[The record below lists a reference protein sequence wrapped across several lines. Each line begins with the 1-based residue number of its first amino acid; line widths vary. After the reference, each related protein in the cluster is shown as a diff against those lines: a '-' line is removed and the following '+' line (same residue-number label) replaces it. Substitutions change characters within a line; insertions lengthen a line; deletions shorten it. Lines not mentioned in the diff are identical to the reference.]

1 MNNSLKKRLLSVVM
15 AAVMAFSM
23 LPTTAWAA
31 MAENRSAA
39 GQTRTE
45 QKKDGND
52 AYAVT
57 QDAENGVAVRAAAAV
72 RAGVVRKVICLDTT
86 TMKDVTH
93 QLDSDGGWH
102 WVPAPANCLTLK
114 NVQIVASGGN
124 ALILPDGATVVVEG
138 DCVIEGGADS
148 AVWSKGKVSVELEQD
163 ASLTVNGLGWY
174 AQGNMTVT
182 RAYDAYTGGELIVNF
197 KGNKSGGITRGAAIN
212 MGSNTL
218 YVEKGMKVTA
228 DGGTAVKDGDSCGVK
243 GAVYV
248 DSGAELVAIGG
259 SAGSTGVSRGI
270 FGNVTVSNGTITA
283 TGGSGIKS
291 YGFFGDTLSVSNGA
305 ELHATGGTAVQ
316 NTASSAKPT
325 SGGIYLSSTATINA
339 ATVNATGGVAP
350 CGNGFA
356 SVGLQM
362 TSGSKLKVE
371 RDGVLNANG
380 GQLTTGSST
389 NEKNGFS
396 AGINMMGARDAD
408 LLVSATGT
416 VTAIGNP
423 TRTDGVEVQS
433 YGVNYTDTGDL
444 AITLSDAASFK
455 AAGGIAASRVRFW
468 PDTVSI
474 KGSAAYK
481 DFVNVTDGYNRFYNS
496 TYVKSD
502 DVTDLA
508 KSLVVTVC
516 DHSAGFTDGKCSN
529 CGYQCPHTGV
539 DDTGKCSTCG
549 TQMAAK
555 VTASGKDTLYTDI
568 DEAME
573 AAFGYANATVTL
585 LADAVVTEATFT
597 GNATVVLEMG
607 DYTLGGSFTLENG
620 ASLAISKDNGAA
632 GQLTA
637 NIKVDTSVLTL
648 IEDAS
653 SAATSVVALHNAA
666 TLDCQSTAFGG
677 TVELYSGTVELRC
690 GNTPCTFA
698 KIVNKTDAPIC
709 LYDIVGTGKAVVN
722 SYNSM
727 LTRAGATLRANSA
740 AVGAR
745 TIQTCT
751 HPSGVMTD
759 GKCICGYNCPHDNI
773 DNETGKCSDCG
784 KQVYAVKVTQK
795 HDNPKFYATLQE
807 AVDAAANILPAYEC
821 VITLLDDVDLTKT
834 PGALGTAVYVRYGS
848 VFTLD
853 LGGHTLSGA
862 KAHDGVL
869 NVAHGEANVTVRNG
883 IIVNTYDQ
891 ETGGADGI
899 YMSRGT
905 LVLQADS
912 GLTVISGKSNSQSIG
927 AAIRADG
934 GMLYIL
940 SGTFNGRLEV
950 HNTGTSV
957 HLQGGTFTE
966 GVNLYND
973 ITPYS
978 ILDDG
983 YTFIKTDDSS
993 VIDLSDES
1001 LKSGSVWKLSAS
1013 VTVADHTH
1021 DFTNGGKCA
1030 CGMAC
1035 THEHYN
1041 NEGKCTVCGAEAAM
1055 MLTQTDGTVTYGGY
1069 LNMWAFLQDGANQP
1083 VSGTLTLL
1091 DNVSF
1096 DKKNQHGMLWISGDL
1111 TLDLNGKTLSCTD
1124 ESEQSRTLTLYG
1136 TTEGSTLTVIDSKGT
1151 GKSTVALSPAG
1162 PMTLVIKSGTFE
1174 SPYESGYAAS
1184 VGSTS
1189 GGAKLR
1195 IEGGTFD
1202 SVYGLKDDAVEGQG
1216 GTLELAGGTITGSLW
1231 SSVRDQGG
1239 VVAIDMRELLAEGYI
1254 YQQNGVSLR
1263 RDDPQL
1269 KNPAKSLR
1277 GTITVV
1283 KCAHESMTGG
1293 VCNYCGASYEATV
1306 TSTTGEIT
1314 SYDTFENAIAAAASL
1329 NGCTVKLLT
1338 DVAVEADYTI
1348 GEGTFTIDFN
1358 GKRLTVDGNNFFVAG
1373 PAVVTLQDDSAAIQL
1388 SQLCVPNAV
1397 EGGKIIVNS
1406 GKFAG
1411 GIVQQPQGTLLLNGG
1426 YFGMITL
1433 WDENGD
1439 MMDLLGTGKTYKYT
1453 QAPDSWLDDSDADTS
1468 SMPGQKRLHEVEVVG
1483 VPLSIIRQVPASGP
1497 LTVYETSPVKP
1508 DLKVVATYDATMGG
1522 NVTAV
1527 LYYRASAI
1535 EGWTEMT
1542 DAAEVEDIGN
1552 GIVTVT
1558 SKTTL
1563 QNGQYQFQL
1572 TYRGYR
1578 VESRD
1583 FTVVLETCEH
1593 PDIDANGKCGT
1604 CQHQFVATLTAPD
1617 STVTGYTTL
1626 GEALTAVETP
1636 SADAQ
1641 NATKYTVKL
1650 HQDVTEDVR
1659 ITGGKF
1665 TLDLNGKTATAAN
1678 GTTISGA
1685 TTMVIITK
1693 GKLVSDVT
1701 ISGSAQV
1708 TVDGAEGLG
1717 TITLQDSSNLIFW
1730 PRSSAAAFKV
1740 ESAAALLT
1748 MNGGAVDTIH
1758 MTAGTV
1764 NANGASLIVGQV
1776 DVNGGEMNV
1785 RDGVAFN
1792 GDVNIK
1798 DGAKMTVALG
1808 STAKFYGLLHFAEAA
1823 TGELAS
1829 GTYEKLTCQN
1839 GRWVRELL
1847 KSGCVY
1853 YGISTSEIL
1862 QGKTDQ
1868 LTGVKVIQH
1877 THSVGDDGACAC
1889 GESFMASVSGGTKT
1903 DWYKTLGEALAAVRI
1918 PSANAQD
1925 ATKYTVK
1932 LYQDTAEDVSITGGK
1947 FTLDLNGKSV
1957 GDFDTSDRTA
1967 FVVSGSAV
1975 VILTG
1980 GVTVW
1985 YGMQIKDTAN
1995 LTVNSTRGL
2004 SVVEL
2009 YGSASLTANGV
2020 NIPYLKNMEG
2030 TPAATVN
2037 GGMITYMT
2045 IKAGTV
2051 ELTGNVTVGYEFE
2064 VPSGSVLTVR
2074 SGAQGKEPVLED
2086 VVTIRKGG
2094 KLVASAGEFESEV
2107 VFDTGAKGELSGGT
2121 YGHIECGSDQLLK
2134 DVLKTGYAFFA
2145 DNQLVNGYVTS
2156 LTGRV
2161 YTVKGHAIHDYKWD
2175 TTTHEKKCGCGDVIE
2190 TDTAAPVIDFLNGAE
2205 IETENG
2211 QKVMDVTD
2219 NVSYTV
2225 TDANRVRVTVSYD
2238 NGAPEEVIPTAG
2250 SRYELSLNEG
2260 DGKLVTI
2267 TATDDA
2273 GNVTTVTFTLYR
2285 LVEMRVIDHEGV
2297 AVAAADLTKTV
2308 RNGQPYILRVTMQ
2321 PGYTGAGGLE
2331 LEQGLLPRQSFIG
2344 NDTVGYT
2351 IQVTADFS
2359 NSLLNILG
2367 AYDNTHPT
2375 AEIVIQS
2382 SKFNNFM
2389 NRITFGLF
2397 FKETQTVNVTA
2408 ADVGAG
2414 LDKVEYLLSG
2424 TAFTDETAVANAA
2437 GWTALTLNA
2446 DGAGSFTLDPNSK
2459 SFLYVK
2465 ATDKGGN
2472 VTVINADGMVIY
2484 TDAQPITTRINFAKT
2499 STEDSVF
2506 YVRDNGN
2513 TVKSITMGNSVL
2525 EKDTDYRIGTSAN
2538 GQLPITLTNSFLQ
2551 ALTAGSYTLT
2561 VSYNPLGET
2570 FVSGGDNQTPAA
2582 TTVALSVGKATV
2594 NATIASMDKI
2604 YDSQPVTPSAT
2615 TESDG
2620 AMTWEFKPD
2629 GADPSAYTT
2638 TTAPEDAG
2646 TYNVRLTVAETERY
2660 NAISETATFTI
2671 TPRDLTLQTPALENK
2686 TYDGNTSIVCS
2697 YYDSERAM
2705 VGKISGDDLSI
2716 VMGQANAD
2724 SPDVGYR
2731 RVTFTGFG
2739 LTGDDAPNYNLTGQ
2753 PISGSAEIAVRTLT
2767 IDNLVV
2773 SDKLYDGLNTAAIE
2787 GTPTLVNL
2795 VDGESLTLR
2804 CGTPAFDT
2812 AAVGDNIPV
2821 SFTEFTIAD
2830 SATGKAGN
2838 YSLTQPTGITASI
2851 RAYVATGAEYTAT
2864 TGEWTNQDFVVTAA
2878 DGWQVSTTNT
2888 ANGDWRDGLT
2898 RSDETGTG
2906 SLTFY
2911 VKNAANGYI
2920 SEAIALTYKIDKTN
2934 PTGELRIDERSAWQ
2948 SFWNTISFNLF
2959 YKSEQT
2965 VTLTAA
2971 DEASGVAAT
2980 GYLLSEEDYSV
2991 AQLEGMT
2998 FQPYTA
3004 PVAITPDS
3012 RLIAY
3017 ARITDVAGNVTYLRS
3032 DGVVLDATAPVITGV
3047 DDGTVYCDSVTFT
3060 VTDAYLDTVT
3070 VDGAAAVSAPTRTVE
3085 STYVIEADSQLH
3097 TIVATDRAGNSTQ
3110 VQVTVNDGHTVG
3122 TPATCK
3128 DLAVCK
3134 YCGESFGDL
3143 APDNHDGLRRVAKV
3157 NATSTTDGNIEYWFC
3172 DGCGKYYLDAAATR
3186 EITREDTILPAI
3198 GLRIVDDVKVWSPDD
3213 KPLGVIFHPDYD
3225 SFTVQIDGV
3234 TVDPANYDVTT
3245 DPATGKLI
3253 VTFRTPFLRTLAF
3266 GEHTITIRSNDG
3278 SASVSFKVD
3287 RAYANAP
3294 DGKTDGKGESG
3305 GKDGKD
3311 GVKSAGTGDSF
3322 PMGSMVAALFI
3333 SGGALALMSIRAR
3346 RKEEEE

>member
-1 MNNSLKKRLLSVVM
+1 M
-15 AAVMAFSM
+15 
-23 LPTTAWAA
+23 
-31 MAENRSAA
+31 
-39 GQTRTE
+39 
-45 QKKDGND
+45 
-52 AYAVT
+52 
-57 QDAENGVAVRAAAAV
+57 
-72 RAGVVRKVICLDTT
+72 
-86 TMKDVTH
+86 H
-93 QLDSDGGWH
+93 
-102 WVPAPANCLTLK
+102 
-114 NVQIVASGGN
+114 
-124 ALILPDGATVVVEG
+124 
-138 DCVIEGGADS
+138 
-148 AVWSKGKVSVELEQD
+148 
-163 ASLTVNGLGWY
+163 
-174 AQGNMTVT
+174 
-182 RAYDAYTGGELIVNF
+182 
-197 KGNKSGGITRGAAIN
+197 
-212 MGSNTL
+212 L
-218 YVEKGMKVTA
+218 Y
-228 DGGTAVKDGDSCGVK
+228 
-243 GAVYV
+243 
-248 DSGAELVAIGG
+248 
-259 SAGSTGVSRGI
+259 
-270 FGNVTVSNGTITA
+270 
-283 TGGSGIKS
+283 
-291 YGFFGDTLSVSNGA
+291 
-305 ELHATGGTAVQ
+305 
-316 NTASSAKPT
+316 
-325 SGGIYLSSTATINA
+325 
-339 ATVNATGGVAP
+339 
-350 CGNGFA
+350 
-356 SVGLQM
+356 
-362 TSGSKLKVE
+362 
-371 RDGVLNANG
+371 
-380 GQLTTGSST
+380 
-389 NEKNGFS
+389 
-396 AGINMMGARDAD
+396 
-408 LLVSATGT
+408 
-416 VTAIGNP
+416 
-423 TRTDGVEVQS
+423 
-433 YGVNYTDTGDL
+433 
-444 AITLSDAASFK
+444 
-455 AAGGIAASRVRFW
+455 
-468 PDTVSI
+468 
-474 KGSAAYK
+474 
-481 DFVNVTDGYNRFYNS
+481 
-496 TYVKSD
+496 
-502 DVTDLA
+502 
-508 KSLVVTVC
+508 
-516 DHSAGFTDGKCSN
+516 
-529 CGYQCPHTGV
+529 
-539 DDTGKCSTCG
+539 
-549 TQMAAK
+549 
-555 VTASGKDTLYTDI
+555 
-568 DEAME
+568 
-573 AAFGYANATVTL
+573 
-585 LADAVVTEATFT
+585 
-597 GNATVVLEMG
+597 
-607 DYTLGGSFTLENG
+607 
-620 ASLAISKDNGAA
+620 
-632 GQLTA
+632 
-637 NIKVDTSVLTL
+637 
-648 IEDAS
+648 
-653 SAATSVVALHNAA
+653 HN
-666 TLDCQSTAFGG
+666 
-677 TVELYSGTVELRC
+677 
-690 GNTPCTFA
+690 
-698 KIVNKTDAPIC
+698 
-709 LYDIVGTGKAVVN
+709 
-722 SYNSM
+722 
-727 LTRAGATLRANSA
+727 
-740 AVGAR
+740 
-745 TIQTCT
+745 
-751 HPSGVMTD
+751 
-759 GKCICGYNCPHDNI
+759 
-773 DNETGKCSDCG
+773 
-784 KQVYAVKVTQK
+784 
-795 HDNPKFYATLQE
+795 
-807 AVDAAANILPAYEC
+807 
-821 VITLLDDVDLTKT
+821 
-834 PGALGTAVYVRYGS
+834 
-848 VFTLD
+848 
-853 LGGHTLSGA
+853 
-862 KAHDGVL
+862 
-869 NVAHGEANVTVRNG
+869 
-883 IIVNTYDQ
+883 
-891 ETGGADGI
+891 
-899 YMSRGT
+899 
-905 LVLQADS
+905 
-912 GLTVISGKSNSQSIG
+912 
-927 AAIRADG
+927 
-934 GMLYIL
+934 
-940 SGTFNGRLEV
+940 
-950 HNTGTSV
+950 
-957 HLQGGTFTE
+957 
-966 GVNLYND
+966 

-983 YTFIKTDDSS
+983 YTFIKTADSS

-1001 LKSGSVWKLSAS
+1001 LKSGSEWELSES
-1013 VTVADHTH
+1013 VTVTAHTH
-1021 DFTNGGKCA
+1021 DFTNGGVCA
-1030 CGMAC
+1030 CGMSC
-1035 THEHYN
+1035 THEGGYN
-1041 NEGKCTVCGAEAAM
+1041 EEGKCTVCGAEAAM
-1055 MLTQTDGTVTYGGY
+1055 KLTQTDGTVTYGSY

-1111 TLDLNGKTLSCTD
+1111 TLDLNGKTLSCTA
-1124 ESEQSRTLTLYG
+1124 ENENFQTLTLLG
-1136 TTEGSTLTVIDSKGT
+1136 TTEGSTMTIIDSKGT

-1162 PMTLVIKSGTFE
+1162 PMTLVIKSGTFK
-1174 SPYESGYAAS
+1174 SPHESGYAAE
-1184 VGSTS
+1184 VNATS
-1189 GGAKLR
+1189 NGAKLR

-1202 SVYGLKDDAVEGQG
+1202 SVYGLKSVD

-1231 SSVRDQGG
+1231 SSARDQGG
-1239 VVAIDMRELLAEGYI
+1239 IAAIDMRELLAEGYI
-1254 YQQNGVSLR
+1254 YQLNGVSLR
-1263 RDDPQL
+1263 RDDPRL
-1269 KNPAKSLR
+1269 NPAKSLR

-1283 KCAHESMTGG
+1283 QCAHESMTGG
-1293 VCNYCGASYEATV
+1293 VCDYCGASYEATV
-1306 TSTTGEIT
+1306 TDAAGEIT
-1314 SYDTFENAIAAAASL
+1314 SYQTFEEAIAAAADL

-1388 SQLCVPNAV
+1388 SQSCVPNAV
-1397 EGGKIIVNS
+1397 EGGRIIVNS

-1439 MMDLLGTGKTYKYT
+1439 VMDLLGAGKTYKSVLGNDFW
-1453 QAPDSWLDDSDADTS
+1453 PDDDDADKTS
-1468 SMPGQKRLHEVEVVG
+1468 APGQKRLYEVEVVG

-1527 LYYRASAI
+1527 LYYSANGI
-1535 EGWTEMT
+1535 DGWTT
-1542 DAAEVEDIGN
+1542 ADAPEVEDIGN
-1552 GIVTVT
+1552 GTVTVT

-1563 QNGQYQFQL
+1563 QNGRYQFQL

-1583 FTVVLETCEH
+1583 FTVTITDCDH
-1593 PDIDANGKCGT
+1593 PDIDNTGKCGT

-1617 STVTGYTTL
+1617 RTVTGYTTL
-1626 GEALTAVETP
+1626 GEALNAVKIP

-1641 NATKYTVKL
+1641 DAVGYTVKL

-1665 TLDLNGKTATAAN
+1665 KLDLNGKRATAAN

-1685 TTMVIITK
+1685 ATMVIITK

-1764 NANGASLIVGQV
+1764 NANGASLIAGQV

-1785 RDGVAFN
+1785 RDGVVFN

-1798 DGAKMTVALG
+1798 DGAKMTVERG

-1829 GTYEKLTCQN
+1829 GTYEKLTRQN

-1877 THSVGDDGACAC
+1877 THSVGDDGTCAC
-1889 GESFMASVSGGTKT
+1889 GESFMASVSDGART
-1903 DWYKTLGEALAAVRI
+1903 DWYKTLGEALAAVETS
-1918 PSANAQD
+1918 SADAQD
-1925 ATKYTVK
+1925 AARYTVR
-1932 LYQDTAEDVSITGGK
+1932 LYQDTTEDVNITGGK

-1957 GDFDTSDRTA
+1957 GSTSTA
-1967 FVVSGSAV
+1967 FAVSGSAV

-1980 GVTVW
+1980 GEVSCDTQV
-1985 YGMQIKDTAN
+1985 KDTAH
-1995 LTVNSTRGL
+1995 LTVNGTKLGD
-2004 SVVEL
+2004 VEL
-2009 YGSASLTANGV
+2009 FGSAKLTANNVTMGDLL
-2020 NIPYLKNMEG
+2020 NKDG
-2030 TPAATVN
+2030 SPAATVT
-2037 GGMITYMT
+2037 GGRIGHLSM
-2045 IKAGTV
+2045 APGSTV
-2051 ELTGNVTVGYEFE
+2051 ELIGSVTVKNE
-2064 VPSGSVLTVR
+2064 VEVRSGGVLTVT
-2074 SGAQGKEPVLED
+2074 AQGGEPRLEEQL
-2086 VVTIRKGG
+2086 TIRNGG
-2094 KLVASAGEFESEV
+2094 KLVASAGTFNGRV
-2107 VFDTGAKGELSGGT
+2107 TFNTGAMGELSGGM
-2121 YGHIECGSDQLLK
+2121 YGYLACGSNQLLK
-2134 DVLKTGYAFFA
+2134 DMLKTGYAFFA
-2145 DNQLVNGYVTS
+2145 GSELENGYVTT
-2156 LTGRV
+2156 LE
-2161 YTVKGHAIHDYKWD
+2161 GHAYEVKPHLSHRCEWN
-2175 TTTHEKKCGCGDVIE
+2175 TTTHEKRCGCGLLE
-2190 TDTAAPVIDFLNGAE
+2190 ATDFDAPVIDFLNGAE

-2225 TDANRVRVTVSYD
+2225 TDANRVSVTVSYD

-2250 SRYELSLNEG
+2250 NRYDLSLDDG

-2273 GNVTTVTFTLYR
+2273 GNVTTVEFTLYR

-2297 AVAAADLTKTV
+2297 AVADEYLTKTV
-2308 RNGQPYILRVTMQ
+2308 RNGQTYTLRVTMQ

-2331 LEQGLLPRQSFIG
+2331 LEQGLLPRQPFTG
-2344 NDTVGYT
+2344 NDTVGYVV
-2351 IQVTADFS
+2351 QVTADSTNRF
-2359 NSLLNILG
+2359 LNILN
-2367 AYDNTHPT
+2367 AYDNKAPT

-2382 SKFNNFM
+2382 SKFNHFM

-2414 LDKVEYLLSG
+2414 LDKVAYLLSG
-2424 TAFTDETAVANAA
+2424 TAFTDETAVANAT

-2446 DGAGSFTLDPNSK
+2446 DGAGSFPVDPNSK
-2459 SFLYVK
+2459 SFIYVK

-2472 VTVINADGMVIY
+2472 VTVINADGVVIY
-2484 TDAQPITTRINFAKT
+2484 TDAQPITTRINFTRT

-2513 TVKSITMGNSVL
+2513 TVKSITMGTREL
-2525 EKDTDYRIGTSAN
+2525 EKDTEYRVGTSAD
-2538 GQLPITLTNSFLQ
+2538 GQLPIYLTNSFLQ

-2570 FVSGGDNQTPAA
+2570 YVSGGVNQTPAA
-2582 TTVALSVGKATV
+2582 TTVVLSVGKATV
-2594 NATIASMDKI
+2594 DATIASMDKT

-2638 TTAPEDAG
+2638 TAPEDAG
-2646 TYNVRLTVAETERY
+2646 TYNVRLTVAETDRY
-2660 NAISETATFTI
+2660 NRIEKTATFTI
-2671 TPRDLTLQTPALENK
+2671 TPKDLTLHTPALENK
-2686 TYDGNTSIVCS
+2686 TYDGNTSIVCA

-2705 VGKISGDDLSI
+2705 EGKIPGDDLSI

-2731 RVTFTGFG
+2731 TVTFTGFS
-2739 LTGDDAPNYNLTGQ
+2739 LTGDDASNYSLTGQ
-2753 PISGSAEIAVRTLT
+2753 PISGSAEITVRTLT
-2767 IDNLVV
+2767 IADLTV

-2795 VDGESLTLR
+2795 VDGETLTLR

-2812 AAVGDNIPV
+2812 VAVGDNIPV

-2830 SATGKAGN
+2830 TATGKAGN

-2898 RSDETGTG
+2898 RSGETGTG

-2911 VKNAANGYI
+2911 VKNAADGYI

-2934 PTGELRIDERSAWQ
+2934 PTGEIRIDERNAWQ

-3012 RLIAY
+3012 KLIAY

-3060 VTDAYLDTVT
+3060 VTDEYLDTVT

-3186 EITREDTILPAI
+3186 EITREDTILPAV

-3266 GEHTITIRSNDG
+3266 GEHTITILSNDG

>member
-15 AAVMAFSM
+15 AAVMVFSM

-31 MAENRSAA
+31 MVENRSAA

-45 QKKDGND
+45 QKKDGSD

-57 QDAENGVAVRAAAAV
+57 QDSEDGVAVRAAAAV
-72 RAGVVRKVICLDTT
+72 RAGVVREVVCLDTT

-114 NVQIVASGGN
+114 NVHINASGGN

-182 RAYDAYTGGELIVNF
+182 RAYDAYTGGELIVNY
-197 KGNKSGGITRGAAIN
+197 KGNKSGGITSGAAIN

-228 DGGTAVKDGDSCGVK
+228 DGGSAVKDGDSCGVK
-243 GAVYV
+243 GVVYV

-259 SAGSTGVSRGI
+259 TAGSTGVSRGI
-270 FGNVTVSNGTITA
+270 FGNVTVNNGTITT
-283 TGGSGIKS
+283 TGGSGIQS
-291 YGFFGDTLSVSNGA
+291 YGFFGDMLSVSNGA
-305 ELHATGGTAVQ
+305 ELNATGGTAVQ

-325 SGGIYLSSTATINA
+325 SGGIYLSRTATINA

-362 TSGSKLKVE
+362 TSGSRLTVNSG
-371 RDGVLNANG
+371 GVVNANG
-380 GQLTTGSST
+380 GQLTKGSST

-396 AGINMMGARDAD
+396 AGINMAGASDAD
-408 LLVSATGT
+408 LLVNGTGS

-423 TRTDGVEVQS
+423 TRTDGVTVES

-455 AAGGIAASRVRFW
+455 ASGGIAASRVRFW
-468 PDTVSI
+468 PNTVSI
-474 KGSAAYK
+474 KGSAAYN

-539 DDTGKCSTCG
+539 DADNKCSTCG

-555 VTASGKDTLYTDI
+555 VTASGKDTLYTTI
-568 DEAME
+568 DEAMA
-573 AAFGYANATVTL
+573 AAFGHSDATVTL

-607 DYTLGGSFTLENG
+607 DYSLGGSFTLENG

-653 SAATSVVALHNAA
+653 PAATTSVVALHNTA
-666 TLDCQSTAFGG
+666 TLDCQSRAFGG
-677 TVELYSGTVELRC
+677 TVELYSGTVELRG

-698 KIVNKTDAPIC
+698 RIVNKTDSPIC
-709 LYDIVGTGKAVVN
+709 LYDIVGTGKAVLN
-722 SYNSM
+722 SHNSM
-727 LTRAGATLRANSA
+727 LTRAGATLEANKA

-751 HPSGVMTD
+751 HPSDMMTD
-759 GKCICGYNCPHDNI
+759 GKCICGYNCPHDTIN
-773 DNETGKCSDCG
+773 NETGKCNTCG
-784 KQVYAVKVTQK
+784 KQVRVVKVTQQSAE
-795 HDNPKFYATLQE
+795 PAFYATLQE
-807 AVDAAANILPAYEC
+807 AVDAAANAAAVDGC
-821 VITLLDDVDLTKT
+821 VITLLDDVDL
-834 PGALGTAVYVRYGS
+834 GTGCVEIRAG
-848 VFTLD
+848 VFALD
-853 LGGHTLSGA
+853 LGGYRLSGERYS
-862 KAHDGVL
+862 DGVL
-869 NVAHGEANVTVRNG
+869 NVLDAGADVTVRNG
-883 IIVNTYDQ
+883 AIVNTHDQ
-891 ETGGADGI
+891 GTGDANGIYVKKGVLSVPQDGSLTVTGGD
-899 YMSRGT
+899 
-905 LVLQADS
+905 Q
-912 GLTVISGKSNSQSIG
+912 NSTWGSG
-927 AAIRADG
+927 AAVYADG

-950 HNTGTSV
+950 HNTNTSV

-966 GVNLYND
+966 GVHLYHN

-978 ILDDG
+978 ILEDG
-983 YTFIKTDDSS
+983 YTFIKTADSS

-1001 LKSGSVWKLSAS
+1001 LKSGSEWELTAS
-1013 VTVADHTH
+1013 VTVTAHTH
-1021 DFTNGGKCA
+1021 DFTNGGVCA
-1030 CGMAC
+1030 CGMSC
-1035 THEHYN
+1035 THEGGYN
-1041 NEGKCTVCGAEAAM
+1041 EEGKCTVCGAEAAM
-1055 MLTQTDGTVTYGGY
+1055 KLTQTDGTVTYGSY
-1069 LNMWAFLQDGANQP
+1069 LNMWAFLKDGANQP

-1096 DKKNQHGMLWISGDL
+1096 DKKDQHGMLWISGDL
-1111 TLDLNGKTLSCTD
+1111 TLDLNGKTLSCTA
-1124 ESEQSRTLTLYG
+1124 ESEQSRTLTLVG
-1136 TTEGSTLTVIDSKGT
+1136 STEGSTLTVIDSKGT
-1151 GKSTVALSPAG
+1151 GKSTVTLSPAG
-1162 PMTLVIKSGTFE
+1162 PMTMVIRSGTFE

-1202 SVYGLKDDAVEGQG
+1202 SVYGLKSDG
-1216 GTLELAGGTITGSLW
+1216 GTLELAGGTITESLW

-1254 YQQNGVSLR
+1254 YQQNGASLR

-1283 KCAHESMTGG
+1283 QCAHESMTDG
-1293 VCNYCGASYEATV
+1293 VCDYCGASYEATV

-1314 SYDTFENAIAAAASL
+1314 SYDTFENAIAAAADL

-1338 DVAVEADYTI
+1338 DVAVETDYTI

-1358 GKRLTVDGNNFFVAG
+1358 GKRLTVDGNSLFVAG
-1373 PAVVTLQDDSAAIQL
+1373 PAVVTLQDSAASPL
-1388 SQLCVPNAV
+1388 SQPCVPNAV
-1397 EGGKIIVNS
+1397 EGGEIIVNS

-1439 MMDLLGTGKTYKYT
+1439 MMDLLGAGKTYKSVLGNDVW
-1453 QAPDSWLDDSDADTS
+1453 PDDDDADKTS
-1468 SMPGQKRLHEVEVVG
+1468 EPGQKRLHEVEVVG
-1483 VPLSIIRQVPASGP
+1483 VPLSIIRQVPPSGP

-1508 DLKVVATYDATMGG
+1508 DLEVVATYDATMGG

-1527 LYYRASAI
+1527 LYYRTDAI
-1535 EGWTEMT
+1535 KGWTEMT
-1542 DAAEVEDIGN
+1542 DAAEVDDIGN
-1552 GIVTVT
+1552 GTVTVT
-1558 SKTTL
+1558 SKTEL
-1563 QNGQYQFQL
+1563 QNGQYQFGL

-1583 FTVVLETCEH
+1583 FTVVLDNCIH

-1617 STVTGYTTL
+1617 RTVTGYTTL
-1626 GEALTAVETP
+1626 GEALTAVERP

-1641 NATKYTVKL
+1641 NAAKYTVKL
-1650 HQDVTEDVR
+1650 HQDTTEDVN

-1708 TVDGAEGLG
+1708 TVDGAVDLG

-1730 PRSSAAAFKV
+1730 PGSSAAVFKV
-1740 ESAAALLT
+1740 ESADALVT
-1748 MNGGAVDTIH
+1748 MNGGAVGAID

-1764 NANGASLIVGQV
+1764 NANGASRIAGPV

-1785 RDGVAFN
+1785 RDGVAFSGN
-1792 GDVNIK
+1792 VNIK
-1798 DGAKMTVALG
+1798 DGAKMTVAPG

-1829 GTYEKLTCQN
+1829 GTYQELTCQN

-1847 KSGCVY
+1847 KSGYVY
-1853 YGISTSEIL
+1853 YGINTPGIL

-1868 LTGVKVIQH
+1868 LTDVKVIQH
-1877 THSVGDDGACAC
+1877 KHSVGDDGACAC
-1889 GESFMASVSGGTKT
+1889 GESFVASVSDGART
-1903 DWYKTLGEALAAVRI
+1903 DWYKTLGEALTAVRT
-1918 PSANAQD
+1918 PSSNAQD
-1925 ATKYTVK
+1925 ATKYTVR
-1932 LYQDTAEDVSITGGK
+1932 LYQDTTEDVNIDGGK
-1947 FTLDLNGKSV
+1947 FTLDLNGKKV
-1957 GDFDTSDRTA
+1957 GSDSTA
-1967 FVVSGSAV
+1967 FAVSGSAV

-1980 GVTVW
+1980 GEVSCDTQV
-1985 YGMQIKDTAN
+1985 KDTAH
-1995 LTVNSTRGL
+1995 LTVNGTKLGD
-2004 SVVEL
+2004 VEL
-2009 YGSASLTANGV
+2009 FGSAKLTANNVTMGDLL
-2020 NIPYLKNMEG
+2020 NKDG
-2030 TPAATVN
+2030 SPAATVT
-2037 GGMITYMT
+2037 GGRIGHLSM
-2045 IKAGTV
+2045 APGSTV
-2051 ELTGNVTVGYEFE
+2051 ELIGSVTVKNE
-2064 VPSGSVLTVR
+2064 VEVRSGGVLTVTAR
-2074 SGAQGKEPVLED
+2074 SGEPRLEEQL
-2086 VVTIRKGG
+2086 TIRNGG
-2094 KLVASAGEFESEV
+2094 KLVASAGTFNGNV
-2107 VFDTGAKGELSGGT
+2107 IFNIGAMGELSGGM
-2121 YGHIECGSDQLLK
+2121 YGYLACGRDKLLK
-2134 DVLKTGYAFFA
+2134 DMLKTGYAFFA
-2145 DNQLVNGYVTS
+2145 GTELENGYVTT
-2156 LTGRV
+2156 LE
-2161 YTVKGHAIHDYKWD
+2161 GHAYEVKPHRNHRCEWN
-2175 TTTHEKKCGCGDVIE
+2175 TTTHEKKCGCGLLE
-2190 TDTAAPVIDFLNGAE
+2190 ATDFDAPVIDFLNAKL
-2205 IETENG
+2205 ETENG
-2211 QKVMDVTD
+2211 QKVMDATD

-2238 NGAPEEVIPTAG
+2238 NGAPGEVIPTAG
-2250 SRYELSLNEG
+2250 NRYDLSLNDG

-2273 GNVTTVTFTLYR
+2273 GNVTTVEFTLYR

-2297 AVAAADLTKTV
+2297 AVADEYLTKKV
-2308 RNGQPYILRVTMQ
+2308 RNGQTYTLRVTMQ

-2331 LEQGLLPRQSFIG
+2331 LEQGLLSKRPFTG
-2344 NDTVGYT
+2344 NDADGYT
-2351 IQVTADFS
+2351 IQVTADFN
-2359 NSLLNILG
+2359 NSLLNILN
-2367 AYDNTHPT
+2367 AYDNKPPT

-2382 SKFNNFM
+2382 SKFNHFM

-2424 TAFTDETAVANAA
+2424 TAFTDETAVANAT

-2446 DGAGSFTLDPNSK
+2446 DGAGSFPVDPNSK
-2459 SFLYVK
+2459 SFIYVK

-2484 TDAQPITTRINFAKT
+2484 TDAQPITERINFTRT

-2513 TVKSITMGNSVL
+2513 TVKSITMGTRVL
-2525 EKDTDYRIGTSAN
+2525 EKDTEYRVGTSAD
-2538 GQLPITLTNSFLQ
+2538 GQLPIYLTNSFLQ

-2570 FVSGGDNQTPAA
+2570 YVSGDNNQTPAA
-2582 TTVALSVGKATV
+2582 TTVVLSVGKATV
-2594 NATIASMDKI
+2594 DATIASMDKI

-2638 TTAPEDAG
+2638 TAPEDAG
-2646 TYNVRLTVAETERY
+2646 TYNVRLTVAETDHY
-2660 NAISETATFTI
+2660 NRIEKTATFTI
-2671 TPRDLTLQTPALENK
+2671 TPKDLTLHTPALENK
-2686 TYDGNTSIVCS
+2686 TYDGNTSIVCA

-2705 VGKISGDDLSI
+2705 EGKIPGDDLSI

-2731 RVTFTGFG
+2731 TVTFTGFS
-2739 LTGDDAPNYNLTGQ
+2739 LTGDDASNYSLTGQ
-2753 PISGSAEIAVRTLT
+2753 PGSGSAEITVRTLT
-2767 IDNLVV
+2767 IVGLTV

-2795 VDGESLTLR
+2795 VDGETLTLR

-2812 AAVGDNIPV
+2812 VAVGDNIPV

-2830 SATGKAGN
+2830 TATGKAGN

-2851 RAYVATGAEYTAT
+2851 RAYVATGAEYTAA

-2911 VKNAANGYI
+2911 VKNAADGYI

-2934 PTGELRIDERSAWQ
+2934 PTGEIRIDERNAWQ

-3012 RLIAY
+3012 KLIAY

-3060 VTDAYLDTVT
+3060 VTDEYLDTVT

-3186 EITREDTILPAI
+3186 EITREDTILPAV

-3225 SFTVQIDGV
+3225 SFTVRIDGV

-3266 GEHTITIRSNDG
+3266 GEHTITILSNDG

>member
-15 AAVMAFSM
+15 AAVMVFSM

-57 QDAENGVAVRAAAAV
+57 QDAEDGVAVRAAAAV
-72 RAGVVRKVICLDTT
+72 RAPVVREVVCLDTT

-114 NVQIVASGGN
+114 NVHINASGGN

-174 AQGNMTVT
+174 AKGNMTVT
-182 RAYDAYTGGELIVNF
+182 RAYDAYTGGELIVNY

-243 GAVYV
+243 GDVYV

-259 SAGSTGVSRGI
+259 TAGSTGVSRGI
-270 FGNVTVSNGTITA
+270 FGNVTVDNGTITA

-305 ELHATGGTAVQ
+305 ELNATGGTAVQ

-325 SGGIYLSSTATINA
+325 SGGIYLSRTATINA

-362 TSGSKLKVE
+362 TSDSKLKVE
-371 RDGVLNANG
+371 RDGVLNATG
-380 GQLTTGSST
+380 GKLTTGSST

-408 LLVSATGT
+408 LLVSATGS
-416 VTAIGNP
+416 VTAIGDP

-455 AAGGIAASRVRFW
+455 ASGGIAASRVRFW

-481 DFVNVTDGYNRFYNS
+481 DFVNVTDGYNRFHNS

-516 DHSAGFTDGKCSN
+516 DHSAGFTDGKCNN

-539 DDTGKCSTCG
+539 DADNKCSTCG

-555 VTASGKDTLYTDI
+555 VTASGKDTLYTTI
-568 DEAME
+568 DEAMA
-573 AAFGYANATVTL
+573 AAFGHSDATVTL

-607 DYTLGGSFTLENG
+607 DYSLGGSFTLENG

-653 SAATSVVALHNAA
+653 PAATSVVALHNTA

-677 TVELYSGTVELRC
+677 TVELYSGTVELRG

-727 LTRAGATLRANSA
+727 LTRAGATLQANSA

-751 HPSGVMTD
+751 HPSDVMTD
-759 GKCICGYNCPHDNI
+759 GVCVCGYNCPHDTIN
-773 DNETGKCSDCG
+773 NETGKCNTCG
-784 KQVYAVKVTQK
+784 KQVRVVKVTQK
-795 HDNPKFYATLQE
+795 SAEPAFCATLQE
-807 AVDAAANILPAYEC
+807 AVNAAASAAATDGC
-821 VITLLDDVDLTKT
+821 VITLLDDMDLGVDCVEIKA
-834 PGALGTAVYVRYGS
+834 G
-848 VFTLD
+848 VFVLD
-853 LGGHTLSGA
+853 LGGYTLSGENG
-862 KAHDGVL
+862 DGGVL
-869 NVAHGEANVTVRNG
+869 NVLGADADVTVRNG
-883 IIVNTYDQ
+883 AIVNTHDDGRGDANGIYVKKGVLQ
-891 ETGGADGI
+891 VPQGGSLTVTGGDQNGWW
-899 YMSRGT
+899 GP
-905 LVLQADS
+905 
-912 GLTVISGKSNSQSIG
+912 G
-927 AAIRADG
+927 AAVYADG

-950 HNTGTSV
+950 HNTSTSV
-957 HLQGGTFTE
+957 HLRGGTFTE
-966 GVNLYND
+966 GVHLYSN
-973 ITPYS
+973 ITPNS
-978 ILDDG
+978 ILEDG
-983 YTFIKTDDSS
+983 YTFIKTADSS

-1001 LKSGSVWKLSAS
+1001 LKSGSEWDLSAS
-1013 VTVADHTH
+1013 VTVAQHTH
-1021 DFTNGGKCA
+1021 DFTNGGVCA

-1041 NEGKCTVCGAEAAM
+1041 NEGKCDVCGAEATM
-1055 MLTQTDGTVTYGGY
+1055 MLTQTDGTVTYGSY

-1111 TLDLNGKTLSCTD
+1111 TLDLNGKTLSCTA
-1124 ESEQSRTLTLYG
+1124 ESEQFRTLTLVG
-1136 TTEGSTLTVIDSKGT
+1136 TTEGSTMTIIDSKGT
-1151 GKSTVALSPAG
+1151 GTSTVTLSPAG
-1162 PMTLVIKSGTFE
+1162 PMTMVIRSGTFE

-1202 SVYGLKDDAVEGQG
+1202 SVYGLKSDG
-1216 GTLELAGGTITGSLW
+1216 GTLELAGGTITESLW

-1254 YQQNGVSLR
+1254 YQLNGVSLR

-1269 KNPAKSLR
+1269 KNPAKSLQ

-1283 KCAHESMTGG
+1283 QCAHESMTDG
-1293 VCNYCGASYEATV
+1293 VCDYCGASYEATV

-1314 SYDTFENAIAAAASL
+1314 SYKTFEDAIAAAADL
-1329 NGCTVKLLT
+1329 TGCTVKLLT

-1348 GEGTFTIDFN
+1348 GDGTFTIDFN
-1358 GKRLTVDGNNFFVAG
+1358 GKRLTVAGNSLFVVS

-1397 EGGKIIVNS
+1397 EGGRIIVNS

-1439 MMDLLGTGKTYKYT
+1439 VMDLLGTGKTYKST
-1453 QAPDSWLDDSDADTS
+1453 LAPDSWPNDSNADTT

-1483 VPLSIIRQVPASGP
+1483 VPLSIIRQVPPSGR

-1508 DLKVVATYDATMGG
+1508 DLKVEATYDATMGG

-1527 LYYRASAI
+1527 LYYRTDAI
-1535 EGWTEMT
+1535 KGWTEMT
-1542 DAAEVEDIGN
+1542 DAAEVDDKGD
-1552 GIVTVT
+1552 GTVTVT
-1558 SKTTL
+1558 SKTEL
-1563 QNGQYQFQL
+1563 QNGQYQFLL
-1572 TYRGYR
+1572 TYRGYQ

-1583 FTVVLETCEH
+1583 FTVVLENCIH
-1593 PDIDANGKCGT
+1593 PDIDNTGRCGT

-1617 STVTGYTTL
+1617 RTVTGYTTL
-1626 GEALTAVETP
+1626 GEALAAVETS

-1650 HQDVTEDVR
+1650 HQDVAEDVN

-1708 TVDGAEGLG
+1708 TVDSAEGLG

-1730 PRSSAAAFKV
+1730 PGSSAAAFKV

-1748 MNGGAVDTIH
+1748 MNGGAVGAIN

-1764 NANGASLIVGQV
+1764 NANAASRIAGPV

-1785 RDGVAFN
+1785 RDGVAFG

-1798 DGAKMTVALG
+1798 NGAKMTVAPG
-1808 STAKFYGLLHFAEAA
+1808 STAKFYGLLHFTEAA

-1829 GTYEKLTCQN
+1829 GTYHELTCQN

-1847 KSGCVY
+1847 KSGYVY
-1853 YGISTSEIL
+1853 YGINTPGIL
-1862 QGKTDQ
+1862 QGKTNQ

-1877 THSVGDDGACAC
+1877 KHSVGDDGACAC
-1889 GESFMASVSGGTKT
+1889 GESFMASVSDGTKV
-1903 DWYKTLGEALAAVRI
+1903 DWYKTLGEALTAVRI

-1925 ATKYTVK
+1925 AARYTVK
-1932 LYQDTAEDVSITGGK
+1932 LYQDTAEDVNIIGGK
-1947 FTLDLNGKSV
+1947 FTLDLNGKKV
-1957 GDFDTSDRTA
+1957 GSDSTA
-1967 FVVSGSAV
+1967 FAVSGSAV

-1980 GVTVW
+1980 GEVSCDTQV
-1985 YGMQIKDTAN
+1985 KDTAN
-1995 LTVNSTRGL
+1995 LTVNGTTL
-2004 SVVEL
+2004 SSDVEL
-2009 YGSASLTANGV
+2009 YDSASLIANGAAMMGSLL
-2020 NIPYLKNMEG
+2020 NKDG
-2030 TPAATVN
+2030 APAATVT
-2037 GGMITYMT
+2037 GGTISNITMR
-2045 IKAGTV
+2045 AGTV
-2051 ELTGNVTVGYEFE
+2051 ELIGSVTVKNE
-2064 VPSGSVLTVR
+2064 VEVLSGGVLTVT
-2074 SGAQGKEPVLED
+2074 AQGGEPRLEEQL
-2086 VVTIRKGG
+2086 TIRNGG
-2094 KLVASAGEFESEV
+2094 KLVASAGTFNGNV
-2107 VFDTGAKGELSGGT
+2107 TFNTGAMGELSGGM
-2121 YGHIECGSDQLLK
+2121 YGYLACGRDKLLK
-2134 DVLKTGYAFFA
+2134 DMLKTGYAFFA
-2145 DNQLVNGYVTS
+2145 GTELENGYVTT
-2156 LTGRV
+2156 LE
-2161 YTVKGHAIHDYKWD
+2161 GHAYEVKSHPSHRCEWN
-2175 TTTHEKKCGCGDVIE
+2175 TTTHEKRCGCGLLE
-2190 TDTAAPVIDFLNGAE
+2190 ATDFDAPVIDFLGGAE
-2205 IETENG
+2205 IKTENG

-2250 SRYELSLNEG
+2250 NRYDLSLDDG

-2285 LVEMRVIDHEGV
+2285 LVEMRVIAHEGV
-2297 AVAAADLTKTV
+2297 AVADEYLTKMV
-2308 RNGQPYILRVTMQ
+2308 RNGQTYTLRVTMQ

-2331 LEQGLLPRQSFIG
+2331 LEQGLLSKRFFAG
-2344 NDTVGYT
+2344 NDADGYT
-2351 IQVTADFS
+2351 IRVTADF
-2359 NSLLNILG
+2359 NYSLLNILN

-2375 AEIVIQS
+2375 AEIAIQS
-2382 SKFNNFM
+2382 SKFNHFM

-2424 TAFTDETAVANAA
+2424 TAFTDETAVANAT

-2446 DGAGSFTLDPNSK
+2446 DGAGSFPVDPNSK
-2459 SFLYVK
+2459 SFIYVK

-2484 TDAQPITTRINFAKT
+2484 TDAQPITTRINFTKT

-2513 TVKSITMGNSVL
+2513 TVKSITMGTRVL
-2525 EKDTDYRIGTSAN
+2525 EKDTQYRVGTSAD
-2538 GQLPITLTNSFLQ
+2538 GQLPIYLTNSFLQ

-2561 VSYNPLGET
+2561 VTYNPLGET
-2570 FVSGGDNQTPAA
+2570 YVSGGNNQTPAA
-2582 TTVALSVGKATV
+2582 TTVVLSVDKATV
-2594 NATIASMDKI
+2594 AATIASMDKT

-2629 GADPSAYTT
+2629 GTDPSAYT

-2646 TYNVRLTVAETERY
+2646 TYNVRLTVAETDHY
-2660 NAISETATFTI
+2660 NRIEKTATFTI
-2671 TPRDLTLQTPALENK
+2671 TPKDLTLHTPALENK
-2686 TYDGNTSIVCS
+2686 TYDGNTSIVCA

-2705 VGKISGDDLSI
+2705 VGKIPGDDLSI

-2731 RVTFTGFG
+2731 TVTFTGFS
-2739 LTGDDAPNYNLTGQ
+2739 LTGDDASNYSLTGQ
-2753 PISGSAEIAVRTLT
+2753 PISGSAEITVRTLT
-2767 IDNLVV
+2767 IAGLTV

-2795 VDGESLTLR
+2795 VDGETLTLR

-2812 AAVGDNIPV
+2812 VAVGDNIPV

-2830 SATGKAGN
+2830 TATGKAGN

-2851 RAYVATGAEYTAT
+2851 RAYVAAGAEYTAT

-2911 VKNAANGYI
+2911 VKNAADGYI

-2934 PTGELRIDERSAWQ
+2934 PTGEIRIDERNAWQ

-3012 RLIAY
+3012 KLIAY

-3060 VTDAYLDTVT
+3060 VTDEYLDTVT

-3097 TIVATDRAGNSTQ
+3097 TIVATDRAGNSTR

-3186 EITREDTILPAI
+3186 EITREDTILPAV

-3266 GEHTITIRSNDG
+3266 GEHTITILSNDG

-3294 DGKTDGKGESG
+3294 DGKTGGKGESG

>member
-31 MAENRSAA
+31 MVENRSAA

-45 QKKDGND
+45 QKKDGSD

-86 TMKDVTH
+86 TMKEVTH

-228 DGGTAVKDGDSCGVK
+228 DGGNAVKDGDSCGVK

-371 RDGVLNANG
+371 RDGVLNATG
-380 GQLTTGSST
+380 GKLTTGSST

-408 LLVSATGT
+408 LLVSATGS
-416 VTAIGNP
+416 VTAIGDP
-423 TRTDGVEVQS
+423 TRTDGVKVQS

-455 AAGGIAASRVRFW
+455 ASGGIAASRVRFW

-481 DFVNVTDGYNRFYNS
+481 DFVNVTDGYNKFHNS
-496 TYVKSD
+496 TYVKND
-502 DVTDLA
+502 DLYDLA

-568 DEAME
+568 NEAMA
-573 AAFGYANATVTL
+573 AAFGHSDATVTL

-653 SAATSVVALHNAA
+653 RTATTSVVALYNAA

-698 KIVNKTDAPIC
+698 RIVNKTDAPIC

-727 LTRAGATLRANSA
+727 LTRAGATLQANSA
-740 AVGAR
+740 AVGER

-759 GKCICGYNCPHDNI
+759 GVCICGYNCPHDTINN
-773 DNETGKCSDCG
+773 DTGKCEACG
-784 KQVYAVKVTQK
+784 KQVRVVKVTQQSAE
-795 HDNPKFYATLQE
+795 PAFYATLQE
-807 AVDAAANILPAYEC
+807 AVDAAANAAAADGC
-821 VITLLDDVDLTKT
+821 VITLLDDMDLGVDCVEIEA
-834 PGALGTAVYVRYGS
+834 G
-848 VFTLD
+848 VFVLD
-853 LGGHTLSGA
+853 LGGHTLSGERYS
-862 KAHDGVL
+862 DGVL
-869 NVAHGEANVTVRNG
+869 NVLGAGADVTVRNG
-883 IIVNTYDQ
+883 AIVNTHDGGNGDANGIYVKKGVLMVPQ
-891 ETGGADGI
+891 GGSLTVTGGD
-899 YMSRGT
+899 
-905 LVLQADS
+905 QS
-912 GLTVISGKSNSQSIG
+912 GSFGSG

-940 SGTFNGRLEV
+940 SGTFNGRLDV
-950 HNTGTSV
+950 YNTGTSV

-966 GVNLYND
+966 GVNLYHN

-978 ILDDG
+978 ILDTG
-983 YTFIKTDDSS
+983 YTFVKTDDSS
-993 VIDLSDES
+993 VIDLSDAS

-1013 VTVADHTH
+1013 VTVAQHTH
-1021 DFTNGGKCA
+1021 DFTNGGVCA

-1041 NEGKCTVCGAEAAM
+1041 NEGKCTVCGAEATM
-1055 MLTQTDGTVTYGGY
+1055 MLTQTDGTVTYGSY

-1111 TLDLNGKTLSCTD
+1111 TLDLNGKTLSCTA
-1124 ESEQSRTLTLYG
+1124 ESEQSRTLTLVG
-1136 TTEGSTLTVIDSKGT
+1136 STEGSTLTIIDSKGT
-1151 GKSTVALSPAG
+1151 GTSTVVLSPAG

-1202 SVYGLKDDAVEGQG
+1202 SVYGLKSDG
-1216 GTLELAGGTITGSLW
+1216 GTLELAGGTITESLW

-1254 YQQNGVSLR
+1254 YQLNGASLR
-1263 RDDPQL
+1263 RDDAQL
-1269 KNPAKSLR
+1269 NPAKSLR

-1283 KCAHESMTGG
+1283 QCAHESMTGG
-1293 VCNYCGASYEATV
+1293 VCDYCGASYEATV
-1306 TSTTGEIT
+1306 TSTAGEIT
-1314 SYDTFENAIAAAASL
+1314 SYQTFEDAIAAAADL

-1348 GEGTFTIDFN
+1348 GAGTFTIDFN
-1358 GKRLTVDGNNFFVAG
+1358 GKRLTVDGNSLFVIS

-1397 EGGKIIVNS
+1397 EGGRIIVNS
-1406 GKFAG
+1406 GAFAG

-1439 MMDLLGTGKTYKYT
+1439 VMDLLGAGKTYKST
-1453 QAPDSWLDDSDADTS
+1453 LAPDSWPNDSNADTT

-1527 LYYRASAI
+1527 LYYRTDAI
-1535 EGWTEMT
+1535 KGWTEMT
-1542 DAAEVEDIGN
+1542 DAAEVDDIGN
-1552 GIVTVT
+1552 GTVTVT
-1558 SKTTL
+1558 SKTEL
-1563 QNGQYQFQL
+1563 QNGQYQFGL

-1583 FTVVLETCEH
+1583 FTVVLENCTH
-1593 PDIDANGKCGT
+1593 PDIDNTGKCGT

-1617 STVTGYTTL
+1617 RTVTGYTTL

-1685 TTMVIITK
+1685 TTMVSITK

-1717 TITLQDSSNLIFW
+1717 TITLQDKANLLFY
-1730 PRSSAAAFKV
+1730 PGAEASAFKV
-1740 ESAAALLT
+1740 ESAAALVT
-1748 MNGGAVDTIH
+1748 MNGGAVGAIH

-1764 NANGASLIVGQV
+1764 NANGASRIAGQV

-1785 RDGVAFN
+1785 RDGVAFG

-1853 YGISTSEIL
+1853 YGISTDQIL

-1877 THSVGDDGACAC
+1877 THSVGDDGTCAC

-1903 DWYKTLGEALAAVRI
+1903 DWYKTLGEALTAVKTL
-1918 PSANAQD
+1918 SASAQD
-1925 ATKYTVK
+1925 ATRYTVK
-1932 LYQDTAEDVSITGGK
+1932 VYKDVTEDVNITGGK

-1967 FVVSGSAV
+1967 FVVSGSAE

-1980 GVTVW
+1980 GRTVW

-2134 DVLKTGYAFFA
+2134 DVLMTGYAFFA
-2145 DNQLVNGYVTS
+2145 NNQLVNGYVTS

-2161 YTVKGHAIHDYKWD
+2161 YTVKGHAIHDYEWD

-2205 IETENG
+2205 INTENG
-2211 QKVMDVTD
+2211 QQVMDVTD
-2219 NVSYTV
+2219 NVTYTV
-2225 TDANRVRVTVSYD
+2225 TDANLASVTVSYD
-2238 NGAPEEVIPTAG
+2238 NGAPEQVIPTAG
-2250 SRYELSLNEG
+2250 SRYDLSLNDG

-2297 AVAAADLTKTV
+2297 AVAAADMNRTV
-2308 RNGQPYILRVTMQ
+2308 RNGQPYTLHVTMQ

-2331 LEQGLLPRQSFIG
+2331 LEQGLLSKRLFTG
-2344 NDTVGYT
+2344 NDADGYT

-2359 NSLLNILG
+2359 NSLLNILN

-2375 AEIVIQS
+2375 AEITIKNS
-2382 SKFNNFM
+2382 SFKDFL
-2389 NRITFGLF
+2389 NRIFFDLF

-2424 TAFTDETAVANAA
+2424 TAFTDKAVVEAA
-2437 GWTALTLNA
+2437 TGWTALTLNA

-2513 TVKSITMGNSVL
+2513 TVKSITMGNRALV
-2525 EKDTDYRIGTSAN
+2525 KDTDYRVGTSAD

-2570 FVSGGDNQTPAA
+2570 YVSGGDNQTPAA
-2582 TTVALSVGKATV
+2582 TTVALSVGKTTV
-2594 NATIASMDKI
+2594 DATIASMNKI

-2638 TTAPEDAG
+2638 TAPEDAG
-2646 TYNVRLTVAETERY
+2646 TYNVHLTVAETDRY
-2660 NAISETATFTI
+2660 NAISKTATFTI
-2671 TPRDLTLQTPALENK
+2671 TPKDLTLHTPALENK

-2705 VGKISGDDLSI
+2705 VGKISGDNLSI

-2724 SPDVGYR
+2724 SADVGYR
-2731 RVTFTGFG
+2731 TVTFTGFG

-2753 PISGSAEIAVRTLT
+2753 PISGSAEITVRTLT
-2767 IDNLVV
+2767 IADLTV

-2795 VDGESLTLR
+2795 VDGETLTLR

-2812 AAVGDNIPV
+2812 VAVGDNIPV

-2830 SATGKAGN
+2830 TATGKAGN

-2851 RAYVATGAEYTAT
+2851 RAYVADGAEYTAT

-3110 VQVTVNDGHTVG
+3110 VQITVNDGHTVG

-3157 NATSTTDGNIEYWFC
+3157 NATSTTDGNIEYWYC

-3186 EITREDTILPAI
+3186 EITREDTILPAV

-3266 GEHTITIRSNDG
+3266 GEHTITILSNDG

-3305 GKDGKD
+3305 GKNGKD

>member
-1 MNNSLKKRLLSVVM
+1 MNNNSLKKRLLSVVM
-15 AAVMAFSM
+15 AAVMVFSM

-72 RAGVVRKVICLDTT
+72 QAAVVRKVICLDTT

-114 NVQIVASGGN
+114 NVHINASGGN

-182 RAYDAYTGGELIVNF
+182 RAYDAYTGGELIVNY

-228 DGGTAVKDGDSCGVK
+228 DGGSAVKDGDSCGVK
-243 GAVYV
+243 GVVYV

-259 SAGSTGVSRGI
+259 TAGSTGVSRGI
-270 FGNVTVSNGTITA
+270 FGDVTVDNGTITA

-305 ELHATGGTAVQ
+305 ELNATGGTAVQ
-316 NTASSAKPT
+316 NTASSTKPT
-325 SGGIYLSSTATINA
+325 SGGIYLSRTATINA

-380 GQLTTGSST
+380 GKLTTGSST

-408 LLVSATGT
+408 LLVSATGS
-416 VTAIGNP
+416 VTAIGDP
-423 TRTDGVEVQS
+423 TRTDGVTVQS
-433 YGVNYTDTGDL
+433 YGVNWTDIGLLTI
-444 AITLSDAASFK
+444 ALSDAASFK
-455 AAGGIAASRVRFW
+455 AAGGTAASRVAFS

-539 DDTGKCSTCG
+539 DADNKCSTCG

-568 DEAME
+568 NEAME
-573 AAFGYANATVTL
+573 AAFGYSDATVTL
-585 LADAVVTEATFT
+585 LANANVTEATFT

-709 LYDIVGTGKAVVN
+709 LYDIVGTGKAVLN
-722 SYNSM
+722 S
-727 LTRAGATLRANSA
+727 LGTQLARAGAKLEANSA

-745 TIQTCT
+745 TIRTCT

-759 GKCICGYNCPHDNI
+759 GVCVCGYNCPHDTIN
-773 DNETGKCSDCG
+773 NETGKCDACG

-821 VITLLDDVDLTKT
+821 VITLLDDVDL
-834 PGALGTAVYVRYGS
+834 GVGCVEIEAG
-848 VFTLD
+848 VFVLN
-853 LGGHTLSGA
+853 LGGHTLSGERA
-862 KAHDGVL
+862 YDGVL
-869 NVAHGEANVTVRNG
+869 NVLGADADVTVRNG
-883 IIVNTYDQ
+883 AIVNTHDGGNGDANGIYVKKGVLLVPQ
-891 ETGGADGI
+891 GGSLTVTGGDQNG
-899 YMSRGT
+899 SFG
-905 LVLQADS
+905 S
-912 GLTVISGKSNSQSIG
+912 G
-927 AAIRADG
+927 AAVYAGG

-950 HNTGTSV
+950 RNTGTSV

-966 GVNLYND
+966 GVHLYHN

-983 YTFIKTDDSS
+983 YTFIKTADSS

-1013 VTVADHTH
+1013 VTVAQHTH

-1041 NEGKCTVCGAEAAM
+1041 NEGKCDVCGAEATM

-1111 TLDLNGKTLSCTD
+1111 TLDLNGKTLSCTA
-1124 ESEQSRTLTLYG
+1124 ESEQSRTLTLVG
-1136 TTEGSTLTVIDSKGT
+1136 TTEGSTLTVIDSKSTGT
-1151 GKSTVALSPAG
+1151 STVTLSPAG
-1162 PMTLVIKSGTFE
+1162 PMTLVIRSGTFE

-1202 SVYGLKDDAVEGQG
+1202 SVYGLKSEG
-1216 GTLELAGGTITGSLW
+1216 GTLELAGGTITESLW

-1254 YQQNGVSLR
+1254 YQLNGASLR
-1263 RDDPQL
+1263 RDDARL
-1269 KNPAKSLR
+1269 NPAKSLR

-1283 KCAHESMTGG
+1283 QCAHESMTGG
-1293 VCNYCGASYEATV
+1293 VCDYCGASYEATV

-1314 SYDTFENAIAAAASL
+1314 SYDTFENAIAAAADL

-1338 DVAVEADYTI
+1338 DVAVGPDYTI
-1348 GEGTFTIDFN
+1348 GAGTFTIDFN
-1358 GKRLTVDGNNFFVAG
+1358 GKKLTVDGNSLFVIS
-1373 PAVVTLQDDSAAIQL
+1373 PAVVTLQDSAAIQL
-1388 SQLCVPNAV
+1388 SQSCVPNAV
-1397 EGGKIIVNS
+1397 EGGEIIVNS

-1439 MMDLLGTGKTYKYT
+1439 MMDLLGAGKTYKSVLGNDFW
-1453 QAPDSWLDDSDADTS
+1453 PDDDDADTS
-1468 SMPGQKRLHEVEVVG
+1468 SVPGQKRLHEVEVVG
-1483 VPLSIIRQVPASGP
+1483 VPLSITRQAPASGT

-1527 LYYRASAI
+1527 LYYRTDAI
-1535 EGWTEMT
+1535 KGWTEMT
-1542 DAAEVEDIGN
+1542 DAAEVDDIGN
-1552 GIVTVT
+1552 GTVTVT
-1558 SKTTL
+1558 SKTEL

-1572 TYRGYR
+1572 TYRGYQ

-1583 FTVVLETCEH
+1583 FTVVLDTCTH

-1617 STVTGYTTL
+1617 RTVTGYTTL
-1626 GEALTAVETP
+1626 GEALAAVEIP

-1641 NATKYTVKL
+1641 NAVGYTVKL

-1659 ITGGKF
+1659 ITGGTF
-1665 TLDLNGKTATAAN
+1665 MLDLNGKTATAAN

-1708 TVDGAEGLG
+1708 TVDGAVDLG

-1730 PRSSAAAFKV
+1730 PGSSAAAFKV
-1740 ESAAALLT
+1740 ESADALVT
-1748 MNGGAVDTIH
+1748 MNGGAVGAIH

-1764 NANGASLIVGQV
+1764 NANLASRIAGQV

-1785 RDGVAFN
+1785 RDGVAFGGN
-1792 GDVNIK
+1792 VNIK
-1798 DGAKMTVALG
+1798 DGAKMTVAPG
-1808 STAKFYGLLHFAEAA
+1808 STAKFYGLLHFTEAA

-1829 GTYEKLTCQN
+1829 GTYQELTCQN

-1847 KSGCVY
+1847 KSGYVY
-1853 YGISTSEIL
+1853 YGINTPGIL
-1862 QGKTDQ
+1862 QGKTNQ
-1868 LTGVKVIQH
+1868 LTDVKVIQH
-1877 THSVGDDGACAC
+1877 KHSIGDDGTCAC
-1889 GESFMASVSGGTKT
+1889 GESFMASVSDGART
-1903 DWYKTLGEALAAVRI
+1903 DWYKTLGEALAAVEI
-1918 PSANAQD
+1918 PSADAQNAVG
-1925 ATKYTVK
+1925 YTVK
-1932 LYQDTAEDVSITGGK
+1932 VYKDVTEDVSITGGK

-1967 FVVSGSAV
+1967 FVVSGSAE

-1980 GVTVW
+1980 GRTVW

-2134 DVLKTGYAFFA
+2134 DVLMTGYAFFA
-2145 DNQLVNGYVTS
+2145 NNQLVNGYVTS

-2190 TDTAAPVIDFLNGAE
+2190 TDTAAPVINFLNATLK
-2205 IETENG
+2205 TENG
-2211 QKVMDVTD
+2211 QKVMDATD

-2225 TDANRVRVTVSYD
+2225 TDANLASVTVSYD
-2238 NGAPEEVIPTAG
+2238 NGAPEQVIPTAG
-2250 SRYELSLNEG
+2250 SRYDLSLDEG

-2273 GNVTTVTFTLYR
+2273 GNVTTVEFTLYR

-2297 AVAAADLTKTV
+2297 AVADEYLTKTV
-2308 RNGQPYILRVTMQ
+2308 RNGQPYILHVTML

-2331 LEQGLLPRQSFIG
+2331 LEQGLLPRQPFTG
-2344 NDTVGYT
+2344 NDTVGYVV
-2351 IQVTADFS
+2351 QVTADSTNRF
-2359 NSLLNILG
+2359 LNILN

-2375 AEIVIQS
+2375 AEITIKNS
-2382 SKFNNFM
+2382 SFKDFL
-2389 NRITFGLF
+2389 NRISFGLF
-2397 FKETQTVNVTA
+2397 FRETQTVNVTA

-2424 TAFTDETAVANAA
+2424 TAFTDKAVVEAA
-2437 GWTALTLNA
+2437 TGWTALTLNA

-2506 YVRDNGN
+2506 YVKDNGN
-2513 TVKSITMGNSVL
+2513 TVKSITMGNRELV
-2525 EKDTDYRIGTSAN
+2525 KDTDYRIGTSAN

-2638 TTAPEDAG
+2638 TAPEDAG
-2646 TYNVRLTVAETERY
+2646 TYNVHLTVAETDRY

-2671 TPRDLTLQTPALENK
+2671 TPRDLTLHTPALENK

-2705 VGKISGDDLSI
+2705 EGKIPGDDLSI

-2753 PISGSAEIAVRTLT
+2753 PISGSAEITVRTLT
-2767 IDNLVV
+2767 IDNLTV

-2795 VDGESLTLR
+2795 VDGETLTLR

-2812 AAVGDNIPV
+2812 VAVGDNIPV

-2830 SATGKAGN
+2830 TATGKAGN

-2851 RAYVATGAEYTAT
+2851 RAYVATGAEYTAA

-2911 VKNAANGYI
+2911 VKNAADGYI

-2934 PTGELRIDERSAWQ
+2934 PTGEIRIDERNAWQ

-3012 RLIAY
+3012 KLIAY

-3085 STYVIEADSQLH
+3085 STYVIGADSQLH

-3266 GEHTITIRSNDG
+3266 GEHTITILSNDG

-3294 DGKTDGKGESG
+3294 DGKTGGKGESG

>member
-31 MAENRSAA
+31 MVENRSAA

-45 QKKDGND
+45 QKKDGGD

-72 RAGVVRKVICLDTT
+72 QAPVVKNVVEIDLTDGVDHRSEYGVG
-86 TMKDVTH
+86 
-93 QLDSDGGWH
+93 GGWD
-102 WVPAPANCLTLK
+102 WIAGAKWLRLE
-114 NVQIVASGGN
+114 NVQIIASGGY
-124 ALILPDGATVVVEG
+124 ALILPDGATVEVVG
-138 DCVIEGGADS
+138 NCSITGGGAGGS
-148 AVWSKGKVSVELEQD
+148 AVWSKGKVTVELEED
-163 ASLTVNGLGWY
+163 ASLTVGGLGWHTD
-174 AQGNMTVT
+174 GDMTVKQS
-182 RAYDAYTGGELIVNF
+182 YGSGGELTVNF
-197 KGNKSGGITRGAAIN
+197 GGDKSGNFTSGAAIRAVRSN
-212 MGSNTL
+212 LTVNGVTVTANGGSATKDGKSYGVFASNVFVENGGTL
-218 YVEKGMKVTA
+218 IA
-228 DGGTAVKDGDSCGVK
+228 DGGSASNTDTSYGISAFVNVDNGTIIATGGK
-243 GAVYV
+243 GAKSFGIS
-248 DSGAELVAIGG
+248 SGYLTAD
-259 SAGSTGVSRGI
+259 
-270 FGNVTVSNGTITA
+270 NGAVITA
-283 TGGSGIKS
+283 TGGEVARDVNASIVP
-291 YGFFGDTLSVSNGA
+291 LSVGISVNGS
-305 ELHATGGTAVQ
+305 ATLGR
-316 NTASSAKPT
+316 
-325 SGGIYLSSTATINA
+325 
-339 ATVNATGGVAP
+339 ATVNANGGVAP
-350 CGNGFA
+350 CGTNFA

-362 TSGSKLKVE
+362 TSGSRLTVNSG
-371 RDGVLNANG
+371 GVVNANG
-380 GQLTTGSST
+380 GQLTKGSST

-396 AGINMMGARDAD
+396 AGINMAGASDAD
-408 LLVSATGT
+408 LLVNGTGS

-423 TRTDGVEVQS
+423 ERTDGVPVES
-433 YGVNYTDTGDL
+433 YGVNWTDNGLLTI
-444 AITLSDAASFK
+444 ALSDAATFK
-455 AAGGIAASRVRFW
+455 AAGGTAASRVAFS

-555 VTASGKDTLYTDI
+555 VTASGKDTLYTTI
-568 DEAME
+568 DEAMT
-573 AAFGYANATVTL
+573 AAFGHSDATVTL

-653 SAATSVVALHNAA
+653 PAATSVVALYNAA

-677 TVELYSGTVELRC
+677 TVELYSGAVELRG

-698 KIVNKTDAPIC
+698 KIVNKTDAPIY
-709 LYDIVGTGKAVVN
+709 LYDIVGTGKAVLN
-722 SYNSM
+722 S
-727 LTRAGATLRANSA
+727 LGTQLARAGAKLEANSA

-745 TIQTCT
+745 TIRTCT
-751 HPSGVMTD
+751 HPSDLMTD
-759 GKCICGYNCPHDNI
+759 GVCVCGYNCPHDTIN
-773 DNETGKCSDCG
+773 NETGKCNTCG

-795 HDNPKFYATLQE
+795 SAEPAFYATLQE
-807 AVDAAANILPAYEC
+807 AVNAAASAAATDGC
-821 VITLLDDVDLTKT
+821 VITLLDDMDLGVDCVEIKA
-834 PGALGTAVYVRYGS
+834 G
-848 VFTLD
+848 VFVLD
-853 LGGHTLSGA
+853 LGGYTLSGENG
-862 KAHDGVL
+862 DGGVL
-869 NVAHGEANVTVRNG
+869 NVLGADADVTVRNG
-883 IIVNTYDQ
+883 AIVNTHDDGRGDANGIYVKKGVLLVPQ
-891 ETGGADGI
+891 GGSLTVTGGD
-899 YMSRGT
+899 
-905 LVLQADS
+905 
-912 GLTVISGKSNSQSIG
+912 QSSTWGPG
-927 AAIRADG
+927 AAVYADG

-940 SGTFNGRLEV
+940 SGTFNGGLEV

-957 HLQGGTFTE
+957 HLRGGTFTE
-966 GVNLYND
+966 GVHLYHN

-983 YTFIKTDDSS
+983 YTFIKTADSS

-1001 LKSGSVWKLSAS
+1001 LKSGSEWELTAS
-1013 VTVADHTH
+1013 VMVAQHTH
-1021 DFTNGGKCA
+1021 DFTNGGVCA

-1041 NEGKCTVCGAEAAM
+1041 NNGKCTVCGAEATM
-1055 MLTQTDGTVTYGGY
+1055 MLTQTDGTVTYGSY
-1069 LNMWAFLQDGANQP
+1069 LNMRAFLQDGANQP

-1091 DNVSF
+1091 QDVSF
-1096 DKKNQHGMLWISGDL
+1096 DKENQHSILWISGDL
-1111 TLDLNGKTLSCTD
+1111 TLDLNGKTLSCTA
-1124 ESEQSRTLTLYG
+1124 ESVQSRTLTLYG
-1136 TTEGSTLTVIDSKGT
+1136 STEGSTLTVIDSKGT
-1151 GKSTVALSPAG
+1151 GKSTVTLSPVG

-1189 GGAKLR
+1189 SGAKLR

-1202 SVYGLKDDAVEGQG
+1202 SVYGLKSGD

-1239 VVAIDMRELLAEGYI
+1239 VVAIDLRELLAEGYI
-1254 YQQNGVSLR
+1254 YQLNGVSLR
-1263 RDDPQL
+1263 RDDARL
-1269 KNPAKSLR
+1269 NPAKSLQ

-1283 KCAHESMTGG
+1283 QCAHESMTGG
-1293 VCNYCGASYEATV
+1293 VCDYCGASYEATV
-1306 TSTTGEIT
+1306 TSTAGEIT
-1314 SYDTFENAIAAAASL
+1314 SYQTFEEAIAAAANL

-1358 GKRLTVDGNNFFVAG
+1358 GKKLTVAESNLFVVNL
-1373 PAVVTLQDDSAAIQL
+1373 AVVTLQDDSAAIQL
-1388 SQLCVPNAV
+1388 SQSCVPNAV
-1397 EGGKIIVNS
+1397 EGGRIIVNS

-1439 MMDLLGTGKTYKYT
+1439 VMDLLGAGKTYKSVLGNDFW
-1453 QAPDSWLDDSDADTS
+1453 PNDGNADTT

-1483 VPLSIIRQVPASGP
+1483 VPLSITRQVPANGS

-1527 LYYRASAI
+1527 LRYRASGI
-1535 EGWTEMT
+1535 DLWTT
-1542 DAAEVEDIGN
+1542 ADAPEVDDHGD
-1552 GIVTVT
+1552 GTVTVT

-1572 TYRGYR
+1572 TYRGYQ

-1583 FTVVLETCEH
+1583 FTVTITDCDH
-1593 PDIDANGKCGT
+1593 PDIDNTGKCGT

-1617 STVTGYTTL
+1617 RTVTGYTTL

-1708 TVDGAEGLG
+1708 TVDSAEGLG
-1717 TITLQDSSNLIFW
+1717 TITLQDKANLIFW
-1730 PRSSAAAFKV
+1730 PRSSAEAFKV

-1748 MNGGAVDTIH
+1748 MNGGAVGAID

-1764 NANGASLIVGQV
+1764 RVNFDAKVTGKVN
-1776 DVNGGEMNV
+1776 VNGGVLDV
-1785 RDGVAFN
+1785 RDRATFDISASVH
-1792 GDVNIK
+1792 IK
-1798 DGAKMTVALG
+1798 DGAKMMVAPT
-1808 STAKFYGLLHFAEAA
+1808 STALFKSLVHFAEGA
-1823 TGELAS
+1823 TGELS
-1829 GTYEKLTCQN
+1829 GGVYSELSIAGDHTL
-1839 GRWVRELL
+1839 RELL
-1847 KSGCVY
+1847 MSGYVY
-1853 YGISTSEIL
+1853 VDFDNNIQSSNTAYLVS
-1862 QGKTDQ
+1862 
-1868 LTGVKVIQH
+1868 VKVVSH
-1877 THSVGDDGACAC
+1877 THSVGDDGTCAC
-1889 GESFMASVSGGTKT
+1889 GESFVASVSDGART
-1903 DWYKTLGEALAAVRI
+1903 DWYKTLGEALTAVRT

-1932 LYQDTAEDVSITGGK
+1932 VYKDVTEDVNITGGK

-1967 FVVSGSAV
+1967 FVVSGSAE

-1980 GVTVW
+1980 GRTVW

-2134 DVLKTGYAFFA
+2134 DVLMTGYAFFA
-2145 DNQLVNGYVTS
+2145 NNQLVNGYVTS

-2190 TDTAAPVIDFLNGAE
+2190 TDTAAPVINFLNATLK
-2205 IETENG
+2205 TENG

-2225 TDANRVRVTVSYD
+2225 TDANLASVTVSYD
-2238 NGAPEEVIPTAG
+2238 NGTPEEVIPTAG
-2250 SRYELSLNEG
+2250 NRYDLSLDEG

-2273 GNVTTVTFTLYR
+2273 GNVTTVEFTLYR

-2297 AVAAADLTKTV
+2297 AVADADLTKTV
-2308 RNGQPYILRVTMQ
+2308 RNGQPYTLRVTML

-2331 LEQGLLPRQSFIG
+2331 LEQGLLPRQSFTG
-2344 NDTVGYT
+2344 NDTVGYVV
-2351 IQVTADFS
+2351 QVTADSTNRF
-2359 NSLLNILG
+2359 LNILG
-2367 AYDNTHPT
+2367 AYDNTAPT

-2424 TAFTDETAVANAA
+2424 TAFTDKAVVEAA
-2437 GWTALTLNA
+2437 TGWTALTLNA
-2446 DGAGSFTLDPNSK
+2446 DGAGSFPVDPNSK

-2506 YVRDNGN
+2506 YVKDNGN
-2513 TVKSITMGNSVL
+2513 TVKSITMGNRELV
-2525 EKDTDYRIGTSAN
+2525 KDTDYRIGTSAN

-2594 NATIASMDKI
+2594 DATIASMNKI

-2629 GADPSAYTT
+2629 GADSSAYT

-2646 TYNVRLTVAETERY
+2646 TYNVRLTVAETDHY
-2660 NAISETATFTI
+2660 NRIEETTTFTI
-2671 TPRDLTLQTPALENK
+2671 TQRDLTLHTPALENK
-2686 TYDGNTSIVCS
+2686 TYDGNTAIVCA

-2705 VGKISGDDLSI
+2705 EGKIPGDDLSI

-2724 SPDVGYR
+2724 SADVGYR
-2731 RVTFTGFG
+2731 TVTFTGFS
-2739 LTGDDAPNYNLTGQ
+2739 LTGDDASNYNLTGQ
-2753 PISGSAEIAVRTLT
+2753 PISGSAEITVRTLT
-2767 IDNLVV
+2767 IGGLTV

-2812 AAVGDNIPV
+2812 VAVGDNIPV

-2911 VKNAANGYI
+2911 VKNAADGYI

-3266 GEHTITIRSNDG
+3266 GEHTITILSNDG

-3287 RAYANAP
+3287 RAYADAP
-3294 DGKTDGKGESG
+3294 DGKTGGKGESG

-3333 SGGALALMSIRAR
+3333 SGGALALMSIRTR